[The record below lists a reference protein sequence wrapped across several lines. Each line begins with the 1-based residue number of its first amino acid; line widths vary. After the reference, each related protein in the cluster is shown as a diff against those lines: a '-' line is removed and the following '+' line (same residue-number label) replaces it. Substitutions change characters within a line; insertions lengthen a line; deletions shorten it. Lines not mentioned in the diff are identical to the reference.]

1 MSLSRK
7 RRKELDRLRKH
18 ADELWS
24 QQQDV
29 LDRAGLVA
37 REAARQA
44 SVLTREEVVP
54 RVMNSYDQYVKPHV
68 ATTQDIAG
76 GIGHRVAATA
86 LPAVGTALG
95 AVMSIGDV
103 AKDARVRA
111 ALSRMHL
118 QKPVV
123 VEKKG
128 PGIGTFVALGAAVVA
143 AVGVGYAIWQTFKA
157 DDELWVAEDDEVVLT
172 PPATAGGA
180 SSATA
185 TVTPVEE
192 S

>member
-29 LDRAGLVA
+29 LDRAGAVA

-54 RVMNSYDQYVKPHV
+54 RVVSSYDQYVKPHV
-68 ATTQDIAG
+68 ATTQGIAG
-76 GIGHRVAATA
+76 GIGHRVAATT
-86 LPAVGTALG
+86 LPAVGTAIG
-95 AVMSIGDV
+95 AVMSVGDV

-128 PGIGTFVALGAAVVA
+128 PGVGTFIALGAAVVA
-143 AVGVGYAIWQTFKA
+143 AAGVGYAIWQTFKA
-157 DDELWVAEDDEVVLT
+157 DDELWVAEEDEVVVTT
-172 PPATAGGA
+172 PSTTGGTAT
-180 SSATA
+180 

>member
-68 ATTQDIAG
+68 ATTQGIAG
-76 GIGHRVAATA
+76 GIGQRVAATA

-95 AVMSIGDV
+95 TVMSIGDV

-118 QKPVV
+118 QKPIVE
-123 VEKKG
+123 EKKG
-128 PGIGTFVALGAAVVA
+128 PGVGTFVALGAALVA

-172 PPATAGGA
+172 PPTTAGGT
-180 SSATA
+180 SSGTT

>member
-29 LDRAGLVA
+29 LDRAGVVA

-44 SVLTREEVVP
+44 SVLTKEEVVP
-54 RVMNSYDQYVKPHV
+54 RVMSSYDQYVKPHV
-68 ATTQDIAG
+68 ATTQGIAG
-76 GIGHRVAATA
+76 GIGQKVAATA

-95 AVMSIGDV
+95 TVMSIGDI

-111 ALSRMHL
+111 ALTRMHL

-123 VEKKG
+123 EEKKG
-128 PGIGTFVALGAAVVA
+128 PGVGTFIALGAAIAAAAGVA
-143 AVGVGYAIWQTFKA
+143 YAIWQTFKA

-172 PPATAGGA
+172 PPTETT
-180 SSATA
+180 SPVTP
-185 TVTPVEE
+185 VTPVEE